1 MPNATSEAATT
12 SCASLRNSLQ
22 PTPIQDKIHKG
33 FPEKTQLT
41 TPGFTNSVQQQ
52 SFFSVVVVPS
62 PITQLTHSAL
72 QNKTP
77 NFSHKTADGQ
87 KTVSTQET
95 LHLQEFLKN

>member
-33 FPEKTQLT
+33 FPEKTQDLLIYKFSPAT
-41 TPGFTNSVQQQ
+41 VF
-52 SFFSVVVVPS
+52 FFSVVVVPS